1 MINICAHF
9 IQSPVVNTAL
19 SPVDDYF
26 IEMLHKS
33 CKFSYIYSENS
44 CSPVNL
50 QIRKLYPGC
59 GLLGHTSADLLVAG
73 SLLVWEGVTN
83 IALM

>member
-26 IEMLHKS
+26 IETLHKS
-33 CKFSYIYSENS
+33 C
-44 CSPVNL
+44 CSHVNL